1 MKSVKAKLGRR
12 LLAACVLLPLSTG
25 MVRAEDESV
34 GSTDGGGWFSN
45 MDFDFGGF
53 VRVETAISTTGE
65 DNINNQNGNAYNG
78 VPVRRVA
85 GDPLTGFGP
94 ILPGSTL
101 TTLPVIGPLLNALPV
116 VNGQLPLTSVVARP
130 VETQSDWANY
140 HVLRAEAEMS
150 IKFNNDLSLIGRLRT
165 LYDPGYQD
173 FNADS
178 VDDDRD
184 GITGGVPELYR
195 GSPNYFEY
203 RVDGKS
209 NPNPLEI
216 AGKNYLAYFPAL
228 FFDYN
233 SGPLN
238 LRVGQQQIAWGQ
250 AIFFRVFDVA
260 NGIDLRR
267 HSVLDNA
274 QEEFSDKRVPSLA
287 IRTGYQLNDE
297 VLLDSYVEKFQ
308 PSIFGNPNTAY
319 NVIPAQFTV
328 HDRYADYD
336 NKFSYGLRMKANYGQ
351 WGFQGM
357 AVRRY
362 NPDGVF
368 RWTKSGVDKA
378 LPNNNL
384 LGIALNTL
392 YGGTGSIMSETP
404 FEASPGGVYSAD
416 EWFTYA
422 ASVRLNGIT
431 GLNAAVNDFQPATG
445 QLLASPVT
453 SFEAAHNELDT
464 FFMAGGDGL
473 RGHIERKYFQENV
486 FGLGV
491 SYVVEAEP
499 GSILDQLII
508 NLETSYT
515 PNRTFTAPS
524 LGKDF
529 LQEDASITALVMEK
543 YQRFSMDFPATY
555 LVFQAMHRN
564 ADDLFGRSLKGYGGS
579 STSVSTGI
587 GSANY
592 LVLAAQQP
600 FPNDIYRAS
609 LAVLYDPRGSILV
622 QPGVKWRPTGAVTVD
637 AFYSYIN
644 GDMGGNP
651 NNNLLST
658 ADFADEFTLRVAYQ
672 F

>member
-1 MKSVKAKLGRR
+1 MKSIKAKFGRE
-12 LLAACVLLPLSTG
+12 LLAASVLLPLSMG
-25 MVRAEDESV
+25 SVHAQDESAA
-34 GSTDGGGWFSN
+34 SGGGWLSD
-45 MDFDFGGF
+45 MSFDFGGF
-53 VRVETAISTTGE
+53 VRLETAISTTGE
-65 DNINNQNGNAYNG
+65 DNINNQNGNPYNN

-85 GDPLTGFGP
+85 GDPLTAFGP
-94 ILPGSTL
+94 ILPGSVV

-116 VNGQLPLTSVVARP
+116 VNGQLPLSSVTTRP
-130 VETQSDWANY
+130 IESKSDWANY
-140 HVLRAEAEMS
+140 HVLRAEAEMGFKLS
-150 IKFNNDLSLIGRLRT
+150 NDLSLIGRLRT
-165 LYDPGYQD
+165 LYDPGYKD
-173 FNADS
+173 FDADS
-178 VDDDRD
+178 VDGDRG
-184 GITGGVPELYR
+184 GITGGVPELYH

-287 IRTGYQLNDE
+287 VRAGYQLTDE
-297 VLLDSYVEKFQ
+297 ILIDSYFQKFQ

-336 NKFSYGLRMKANYGQ
+336 DKFSYGLRMKANYGQ

-368 RWTKSGVDKA
+368 RWTKSGVNKP
-378 LPNNNL
+378 LGNNNL
-384 LGIALNTL
+384 LGIALNTVYL
-392 YGGTGSIMSETP
+392 GSAGPVLQNTP
-404 FEASPGGVYSAD
+404 FEASPAGVYSAD
-416 EWFTYA
+416 EWFSYA
-422 ASVRLNGIT
+422 ASVRLDGIEA
-431 GLNAAVNDFQPATG
+431 LNAAVNEFQPATG
-445 QLLASPVT
+445 GLLASPVT
-453 SFEAAHNELDT
+453 SFDAAHNELDT
-464 FFMAGGDGL
+464 FFMAGGEGL
-473 RGHIERKYFQENV
+473 RGHIERKYFEENV

-499 GSILDQLII
+499 GSLFDQLII

-529 LQEDASITALVMEK
+529 LQDDSSITALVMEK
-543 YQRFSMDFPATY
+543 YQRFSTDFPATY
-555 LVFQAMHRN
+555 MVFQAMHRN

-579 STSVSTGI
+579 TTNASTGI
-587 GSANY
+587 SSANY
-592 LVLAAQQP
+592 VVMAVQQP
-600 FPNDIYRAS
+600 FPNEIFRAA
-609 LAVLYDPRGSILV
+609 LAVLYDPKGSILV
-622 QPGVKWRPTGAVTVD
+622 QPGLKWRPTGAVTVD

-644 GDMGGNP
+644 GDIGGNP
-651 NNNLLST
+651 NDNLLST
-658 ADFADEFTLRVAYQ
+658 ADFADELTLRVAYQ